1 MATQGAY
8 VKDRAP
14 LIVLLAV
21 VTIAL
26 VLLAG
31 EVAYRDWD
39 TTGELP

>member
-1 MATQGAY
+1 MAMQGAY

-26 VLLAG
+26 ILLGG
-31 EVAYRDWD
+31 EVVYRDWD
-39 TTGELP
+39 ATGELP